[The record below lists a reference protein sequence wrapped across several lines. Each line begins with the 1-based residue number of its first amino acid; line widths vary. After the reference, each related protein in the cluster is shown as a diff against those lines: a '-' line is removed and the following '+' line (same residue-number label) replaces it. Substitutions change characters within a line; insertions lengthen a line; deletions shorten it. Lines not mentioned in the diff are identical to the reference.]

1 MPYFEAGVSHY
12 FDSIKIATAE
22 LLERFNTEV
31 EKLRIEDDDET
42 RVTAY
47 NSALDDVKKLINDLF
62 GEVRDY

>member
-42 RVTAY
+42 I
-47 NSALDDVKKLINDLF
+47 KIMINILLN
-62 GEVRDY
+62 